1 MFIKMKQSSNHYKQ
15 TSKLTQYS
23 SGEDD
28 SGTEDIFTQKDFIF
42 SSYLHRPVDLKQ
54 KKQLS
59 PTSNLRQNRLR
70 RTGMIDTPVLSV
82 TPRIE
87 TSTIR
92 KTSTRLVS
100 STLLPNP
107 ARSKHSASINAPLR
121 HRSPVVRARLWSERN
136 SDADLMD
143 NRGTVLDSEISPK
156 TRVLCETS
164 DQVPNSSGSTNDNI
178 HSFPRHGPLKKSDNC
193 RRVLSDITKETVTDF
208 RFQFPSYFSRD
219 VLPLDASVNSKFDD
233 LLSAKDRKSE
243 NSFVKKNTSNFEE
256 PSANGIPARTRS
268 TFSNSVD
275 VSKEFK
281 TTEEKGWFSLHYQ
294 KVSMIL
300 VVIVLLFFFGVGLIY
315 LNVRFKDAQKN
326 LSHKYESKYPVCDSS
341 VQHQVVSC
349 IREDQLNVVTS
360 LFESITPQ
368 LMARAS
374 DSLCNSSKGSMSV
387 SDKDVL
393 DYIQSTKSVNRKYA
407 ENLLKDVKILVLS
420 NPHWDVAVVQ
430 DLSLDDI
437 GTETHRNEF
446 LNDNLL
452 HHGRLV
458 FKNPLVPVSCQLKLW
473 FKTFLSWVS
482 SFTAVCIVVTGLLVA
497 LWDYKRRSEQHRQE
511 VYTLVNK
518 IISTVRNHHRRMQ
531 TPGADGTTFISV
543 DVCRNEIITSQQSN
557 YLSSAWNEAV
567 RYIDVHESRILTE
580 VHLIHGKPTKM
591 WQWLNATSRPSEI
604 CAKPNNTNVNVTPEE
619 PDSSST
625 ASSFV
630 PAHSSSSWTTKCRRN
645 KVWQGKAFE
654 TIAGSPNSLPCS
666 PTPCLKIR
674 HMFDPDLEHGDDWPI
689 LIQDSILEKC
699 EDVNVLHLFID
710 CSSQEGC
717 VFMKCSSS
725 EEAGKAYRA
734 LHGWWFDTKLVT
746 VKYLRTERYHER
758 FPEAVNA
765 SSSLRPSNNQRLSL
779 QEFTIFVYDPFCCF
793 VKKSFMKFVPF
804 CKYHFIES
812 KNCKI
817 TKE

>member
-1 MFIKMKQSSNHYKQ
+1 MKQSSNHYKQ

-281 TTEEKGWFSLHYQ
+281 TTEEK
-294 KVSMIL
+294 
-300 VVIVLLFFFGVGLIY
+300 
-315 LNVRFKDAQKN
+315 
-326 LSHKYESKYPVCDSS
+326 ESKYPVCDSS